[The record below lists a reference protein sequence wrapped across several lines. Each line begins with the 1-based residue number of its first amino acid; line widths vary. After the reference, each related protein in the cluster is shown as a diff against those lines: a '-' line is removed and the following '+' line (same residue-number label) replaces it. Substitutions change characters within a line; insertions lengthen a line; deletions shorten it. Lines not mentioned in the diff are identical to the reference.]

1 MAGKKSIIKRRTKV
15 SPAPETF
22 VAEYL
27 KDGNAKQAAIRAGYS
42 SSAASK
48 MGHSM
53 LKRPEVQALLQQ
65 RTKAQAERIE
75 ISNDRLKYEI
85 QRVAMSSMKNF
96 TVVDTQGMPH
106 FDFNQLSD
114 DDWAAISEITTD
126 TVMESTGEYD
136 DEGKPIKLPVRRM
149 KFKLHSK
156 MDATRLLAQIKGMVT
171 TKQEITNPDGS
182 LRQPPSLNIVVMSHT
197 PKD

>member
-1 MAGKKSIIKRRTKV
+1 MASKKSPLKRRGKV
-15 SPAPETF
+15 SPPPELF

-53 LKRPEVQALLQQ
+53 LKRPEVKALIEQ

-75 ISNDRLKYEI
+75 ISNDQLRYEI

-96 TVVDTQGMPH
+96 TVVDKVGMPH
-106 FDFNQLSD
+106 FDLSNLSD

-136 DEGKPIKLPVRRM
+136 DDGKPIKQAVRRM

-156 MDATRLLAQIKGMVT
+156 MDATRLLAQVKGMIT

-182 LRQPPSLNIVVMSHT
+182 LRQPPALNIVVVSHT
-197 PKD
+197 TKE